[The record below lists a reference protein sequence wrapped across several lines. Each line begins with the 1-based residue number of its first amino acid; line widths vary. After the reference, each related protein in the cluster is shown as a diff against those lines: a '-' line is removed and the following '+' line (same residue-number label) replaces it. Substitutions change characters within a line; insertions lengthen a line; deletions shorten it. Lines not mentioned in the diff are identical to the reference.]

1 MQNENTGLF
10 VKKSGSADF
19 PGGLMVK
26 THGFHCRGLG
36 SIPGQ
41 GTKILHMTWHKQNK
55 QNQEVQGSDNQA
67 LNRQKDPSQRG
78 CLGPATRRATLLPLH
93 VCAFCELSV
102 LLEMAFLM
110 LPTW

>member
-1 MQNENTGLF
+1 MASTAG
-10 VKKSGSADF
+10 
-19 PGGLMVK
+19 
-26 THGFHCRGLG
+26 GLG

-93 VCAFCELSV
+93 ICAFCELSV